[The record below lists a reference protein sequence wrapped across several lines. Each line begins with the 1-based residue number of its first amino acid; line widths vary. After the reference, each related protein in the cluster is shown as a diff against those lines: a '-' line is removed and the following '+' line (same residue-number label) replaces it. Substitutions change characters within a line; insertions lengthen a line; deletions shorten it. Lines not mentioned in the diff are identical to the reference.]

1 MHCKIFT
8 LQLHLKK
15 GGEDMVNYVD
25 RVLFT
30 LFSCAVA
37 GILMKF
43 LYSGLLSNLYLEHI
57 ETISRGLALIDW
69 I

>member
-1 MHCKIFT
+1 
-8 LQLHLKK
+8 
-15 GGEDMVNYVD
+15 MVHYVD

-43 LYSGLLSNLYLEHI
+43 LYSAWLSNLYLEHI
-57 ETISRGLALIDW
+57 KIITQGIVLLDW
-69 I
+69 IQ

>member
-1 MHCKIFT
+1 
-8 LQLHLKK
+8 
-15 GGEDMVNYVD
+15 MVHYAD

-43 LYSGLLSNLYLEHI
+43 LYSAWLSNLYLEHV
-57 ETISRGLALIDW
+57 ETITRGLALIDW

>member
-1 MHCKIFT
+1 
-8 LQLHLKK
+8 
-15 GGEDMVNYVD
+15 MVNYVD

-30 LFSCAVA
+30 LFSCTVA

-43 LYSGLLSNLYLEHI
+43 LYSAWLSNLYLEHI
-57 ETISRGLALIDW
+57 KVITQGIVLLDW

>member
-1 MHCKIFT
+1 
-8 LQLHLKK
+8 
-15 GGEDMVNYVD
+15 MVNYVD

-30 LFSCAVA
+30 LFSFAVA

-43 LYSGLLSNLYLEHI
+43 LYSAWLSNLYMEHI
-57 ETISRGLALIDW
+57 KIITQGIALPGW

>member
-1 MHCKIFT
+1 
-8 LQLHLKK
+8 
-15 GGEDMVNYVD
+15 MVNYVD

-43 LYSGLLSNLYLEHI
+43 LYSAWLSNLYLEN
-57 ETISRGLALIDW
+57 ISAITQGMVLLDW

>member
-1 MHCKIFT
+1 
-8 LQLHLKK
+8 
-15 GGEDMVNYVD
+15 MVRYVD

-30 LFSCAVA
+30 LFSCTVA

-43 LYSGLLSNLYLEHI
+43 LYSALLSNLYLEHI
-57 ETISRGLALIDW
+57 ETITRGLTLIDW

>member
-1 MHCKIFT
+1 
-8 LQLHLKK
+8 
-15 GGEDMVNYVD
+15 MVHYVD

-30 LFSCAVA
+30 IFICAVA

-43 LYSGLLSNLYLEHI
+43 LYSAWLSNLYLENI
-57 ETISRGLALIDW
+57 KVITQGIILLDW

>member
-1 MHCKIFT
+1 MIR
-8 LQLHLKK
+8 
-15 GGEDMVNYVD
+15 YAD

-43 LYSGLLSNLYLEHI
+43 LYSVWLSNLYLKHI
-57 ETISRGLALIDW
+57 EIITEGLGFIG
-69 I
+69 

>member
-1 MHCKIFT
+1 
-8 LQLHLKK
+8 
-15 GGEDMVNYVD
+15 MVNYVD

-43 LYSGLLSNLYLEHI
+43 LYSAWSSDLYLEHI
-57 ETISRGLALIDW
+57 KIITQGIILLD
-69 I
+69 

>member
-1 MHCKIFT
+1 MQEICVARINQRKEVS
-8 LQLHLKK
+8 
-15 GGEDMVNYVD
+15 GMVHYVD

-43 LYSGLLSNLYLEHI
+43 LYSAWLSNLYLEN
-57 ETISRGLALIDW
+57 ISAITQGMVLLDW

>member
-1 MHCKIFT
+1 
-8 LQLHLKK
+8 
-15 GGEDMVNYVD
+15 MVNYVD

-30 LFSCAVA
+30 PFSCAVA

-43 LYSGLLSNLYLEHI
+43 LYSAWLSNLYLENI
-57 ETISRGLALIDW
+57 RAITQGMVLLDW